1 MSQSSRPFLLVI
13 SGVILL
19 FIALAFVPT
28 SPAEAQCGS
37 QASSCKNC
45 HEVQG
50 QDPVNSEGEWHTR
63 HAFGDF
69 CAFCHAGNVQAM
81 EAETAHAG
89 MVEPLADVNAGCAAC
104 HPEDALDLGK
114 VYGVALGV
122 EVGSGGGAPRGGSP
136 SAGVEVAAGSP
147 VEAEA
152 PAALIAPDPDVIDFN
167 QRYAEAVLGQR
178 EVNVGNVILSIL
190 IALLVLGGGGYV
202 VWRERRARLASRQ
215 QTPEHVQ
222 DPAPLPGPPSA
233 IEGISPEVAALLPML
248 ESMNPLGRRALAR
261 LLEDPATTSDLLYR
275 LSRLDPDLVRQVRG
289 LDVETRALLMG
300 LSGN

>member
-1 MSQSSRPFLLVI
+1 MSRTSRPLLLVI

-19 FIALAFVPT
+19 FIALALVPT

-50 QDPVNSEGEWHTR
+50 QDPVNSTGEWHTQ

-122 EVGSGGGAPRGGSP
+122 EVGSGGGAPRGGAP
-136 SAGVEVAAGSP
+136 GGGVEVAAGSP

-152 PAALIAPDPDVIDFN
+152 PPALIAPEAGVIDFN
-167 QRYAEAVLGQR
+167 QRYAETVLGQR

-190 IALLVLGGGGYV
+190 IALLILGGGGYI

-215 QTPEHVQ
+215 QTPDHVQ
-222 DPAPLPGPPSA
+222 HPAPLPGPASA

-248 ESMNPLGRRALAR
+248 EAMNPLGRRALAR

>member
-1 MSQSSRPFLLVI
+1 MSRTSRPFLIVL

-19 FIALAFVPT
+19 FMALALVPT

-50 QDPVNSEGEWHTR
+50 QDPVNSKGEWHTQ

-104 HPEDALDLGK
+104 HPEDALDLGE

-122 EVGSGGGAPRGGSP
+122 EVGSGSGAPRGGPP
-136 SAGVEVAAGSP
+136 SGGVEVAAGSS

-152 PAALIAPDPDVIDFN
+152 PPALIAPEAGVIDFN
-167 QRYAEAVLGQR
+167 QRYADTVLGQR

-190 IALLVLGGGGYV
+190 IAFLLLGGGGYI
-202 VWRERRARLASRQ
+202 VWRERRTRLASSEL
-215 QTPEHVQ
+215 TPDQVQ
-222 DPAPLPGPPSA
+222 ASPRLPEPPAA
-233 IEGISPEVAALLPML
+233 IKGISPEVAALLPML
-248 ESMNPLGRRALAR
+248 EAMNPLGRRALAR
-261 LLEDPATTSDLLYR
+261 LLEDPATTSGLLYR

-289 LDVETRALLMG
+289 LDVETRALLMA

>member
-1 MSQSSRPFLLVI
+1 MSRTSRPLLLVI

-19 FIALAFVPT
+19 FIALALVPT

-50 QDPVNSEGEWHTR
+50 QDPVNSTGEWHTQ

-122 EVGSGGGAPRGGSP
+122 EVGSGGGAPRGGAP
-136 SAGVEVAAGSP
+136 GGGVEVAAGSP

-152 PAALIAPDPDVIDFN
+152 PPALIAPEAGVIDFN
-167 QRYAEAVLGQR
+167 QRYAETVLGQR

-190 IALLVLGGGGYV
+190 IALLILGGGGYI

-215 QTPEHVQ
+215 KTPDHVQ
-222 DPAPLPGPPSA
+222 HPAPLPGPASA

-248 ESMNPLGRRALAR
+248 EAMNPLGRRALAR
-261 LLEDPATTSDLLYR
+261 LLQDPATTSDLLYR